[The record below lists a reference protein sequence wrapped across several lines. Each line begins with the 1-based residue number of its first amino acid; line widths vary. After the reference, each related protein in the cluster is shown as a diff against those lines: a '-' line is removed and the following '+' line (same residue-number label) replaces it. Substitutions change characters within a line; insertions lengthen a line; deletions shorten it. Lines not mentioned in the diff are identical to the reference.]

1 MASRVKINNIK
12 ELEKRKNS
20 THPSLVNI
28 RKILLLLKNPQKNLG
43 ITIGITGT
51 NGKGSVA
58 KTLSTILNDSNLKTG
73 LYTSPHLYSINER
86 ISIGKK
92 NISTKELNQI
102 LTEIFE
108 TEIKANIKLSFF
120 ELITVVAIIF
130 LSKKKNIF
138 NIFEVGL
145 GGRFDAT
152 NVIDSEIS
160 IITNIGK
167 DHKEYLGNTL
177 LKIAKEK
184 IGIIKKDSF
193 FITGMKPYPF
203 YRVKNYI
210 LKKTKK
216 IYVFKKDF
224 QIENNKEFYKY
235 ENLTFKPSLKGSH
248 QIENM
253 ALVLKTCSIIK
264 NNLGFDLKNQNII
277 NSLESVKWEGRF
289 SILSSTPYKI
299 VDVAHNYEAIKVLVQ
314 NVKKITSK
322 KFIVILGML
331 NDKDPIKCIN
341 ELLNIANKIILF
353 KVNNQ
358 RTFIP
363 EKIAKKINN
372 KKVVLGK
379 SEELGALI
387 EKDKNI
393 LYCGSIYFIGDLL
406 KKYKNLR
413 SC

>member
-28 RKILLLLKNPQKNLG
+28 RKILSLLKNPQKNLG

-152 NVIDSEIS
+152 NVIDSDIS

-203 YRVKNYI
+203 YRVKDYI

-216 IYVFKKDF
+216 IYIFKKDF

-235 ENLTFKPSLKGSH
+235 ENLTFKPSLKGGH

-264 NNLGFDLKNQNII
+264 NNLGFNLKNQNI
-277 NSLESVKWEGRF
+277 
-289 SILSSTPYKI
+289 
-299 VDVAHNYEAIKVLVQ
+299 VD
-314 NVKKITSK
+314 S
-322 KFIVILGML
+322 
-331 NDKDPIKCIN
+331 
-341 ELLNIANKIILF
+341 
-353 KVNNQ
+353 
-358 RTFIP
+358 
-363 EKIAKKINN
+363 
-372 KKVVLGK
+372 
-379 SEELGALI
+379 
-387 EKDKNI
+387 
-393 LYCGSIYFIGDLL
+393 
-406 KKYKNLR
+406 
-413 SC
+413 

>member
-152 NVIDSEIS
+152 NVIDSKIS

-193 FITGMKPYPF
+193 FITGMKPYPL
-203 YRVKNYI
+203 YRVKDYI

-264 NNLGFDLKNQNII
+264 NNLGFNLKNQNIVD
-277 NSLESVKWEGRF
+277 SLESVKWEGRF

>member
-12 ELEKRKNS
+12 ELEKRKNA

-92 NISTKELNQI
+92 NIPTKELNQI

-120 ELITVVAIIF
+120 ELITVVAVIF
-130 LSKKKNIF
+130 LSKNKNIF

-145 GGRFDAT
+145 GGKFDAT
-152 NVIDSEIS
+152 NVIDSKIS

-203 YRVKNYI
+203 YRVKDYI

-264 NNLGFDLKNQNII
+264 NNLGFDLKNQNIV

-289 SILSSTPYKI
+289 SILSTSPYKI
-299 VDVAHNYEAIKVLVQ
+299 VDVAHNHEAIKVLVQ
-314 NVKKITSK
+314 NIKKITSK

-379 SEELGALI
+379 NEELGGLI
-387 EKDKNI
+387 EKDKNT

-406 KKYKNLR
+406 KKYQNLR
-413 SC
+413 SY